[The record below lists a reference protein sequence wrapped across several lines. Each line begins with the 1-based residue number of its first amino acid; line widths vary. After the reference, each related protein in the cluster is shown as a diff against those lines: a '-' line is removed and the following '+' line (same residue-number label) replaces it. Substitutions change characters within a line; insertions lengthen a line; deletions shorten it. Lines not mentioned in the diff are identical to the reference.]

1 MKQLV
6 IIVFILNM
14 VTPSAGYTQK
24 GNYLL
29 KPARVFDG
37 KNMHEGWNVFVSNGI
52 ISEVGANIKPSGTY
66 TTIDLPGTTM
76 IPGMIEGHSHIL
88 LHPYNE
94 TSWNDQVLKES
105 FAERVARAT
114 LHLKNSLLAGFTT
127 LRDLGTEGAGYA
139 DVGLKKAVDEGII
152 PGPRLIISTR
162 AIVATGSYGP
172 KGFAD
177 HVDIPLGAEEADAG
191 NIVKVVRSQI
201 GKGADFIK
209 VYADY
214 RWGPS
219 GEAMPTFSE
228 EEIRLMVETAK
239 SGGRYVVAHASSH
252 EGMRRAIL
260 AGVETIEHGDGGT
273 EAIFKLMKE
282 KNVAFCPT
290 LAAGDAVLQYNGW
303 KKGSEK
309 EPLRITEKRKSFQ
322 LALESGVKILAGGD
336 VGVYSHGDNV
346 RELELMV
353 DYGMQPEDVLK
364 AVTSGNA
371 QILHMQDRIGSIKP
385 GMFADLVAIAGDPT
399 KDIKVLRQVKFVM
412 KDGKIY

>member
-66 TTIDLPGTTM
+66 TTLDLPGTTM

-219 GEAMPTFSE
+219 SEAMPTFSE

-239 SGGRYVVAHASSH
+239 SGGRYVVAHASSQ

-273 EAIFKLMKE
+273 EAIFKLMNE

-290 LAAGDAVLQYNGW
+290 LAAGDAVIQYNGW
-303 KKGSEK
+303 KKGAEK
-309 EPLRITEKRKSFQ
+309 EPFSITEKRKSFQ
-322 LALESGVKILAGGD
+322 LALESGVKIMAGGD
-336 VGVYSHGDNV
+336 VGVYPHGDNA

-353 DYGMQPEDVLK
+353 DYGMQPEHVLK

>member
-1 MKQLV
+1 MENM
-6 IIVFILNM
+6 FRTILFWGVLLPIMLN
-14 VTPSAGYTQK
+14 AQNE
-24 GNYLL
+24 NYLL
-29 KPARVFDG
+29 KPDRVFDG
-37 KNMHEGWNVFVSNGI
+37 EAIHEGWSVLVSDGT
-52 ISEVGANIKPSGTY
+52 ISAAGSNLKPAGKY
-66 TTIDLPGTTM
+66 IAIDLPGTTL

-94 TSWNDQVLKES
+94 TSWNDQVIKES
-105 FAERVARAT
+105 TAERVARAT
-114 LHLKNSLLAGFTT
+114 IHLKNSLLAGFTT

-152 PGPRLIISTR
+152 AGPRLIISTR

-177 HVDIPLGAEEADAG
+177 HVNIPLGAEEADADD
-191 NIVKVVRSQI
+191 IIKVVRNQI
-201 GKGADFIK
+201 GRGADFIK

-228 EEIRLMVETAK
+228 EEIRMMVETAK
-239 SGGRYVVAHASSH
+239 SSGRYVVAHAAS
-252 EGMRRAIL
+252 EAGMRRAIL

-273 EAIFKLMKE
+273 EAIFNLMKE
-282 KNVAFCPT
+282 KNIAFCPT
-290 LAAGDAVLQYNGW
+290 LAAGDAVAQYNGW
-303 KKGSEK
+303 KKGEEK
-309 EPLRITEKRKSFQ
+309 EPLRITEKRKSFK

-336 VGVYSHGDNV
+336 VGVYAHGDNV

-353 DYGMQPEDVLK
+353 DYGMQPFEVLK

-371 QILHMQDRIGSIKP
+371 QILHLENRIGSIRP
-385 GMFADLVAIAGDPT
+385 GMFADLVAVEGDPT
-399 KDIKVLRQVKFVM
+399 KDIKVLRKIKFVM